1 MGRLVFGGRT
11 NRPLEYLDDL
21 LGLMLDELFG
31 RPSVVLESRDF
42 LGQHGRPMRGP
53 GISEQHQ
60 TRMANERGQSPS
72 IPCSCCGMRFS
83 ANLMKDGICHNCRSQ
98 SEAHQDRKPNDQ
110 GVCAPSTLK
119 QAYQVLGCAEQDT
132 DQTIKKR
139 HRELAKEFH
148 SDRLSQ
154 EVSPQATHNANIRF
168 CLAQEA
174 YEIVMIA
181 RKKAS

>member
-1 MGRLVFGGRT
+1 MRQLVFGGEA

-21 LGLMLDELFG
+21 LDLMLDELFG
-31 RPSVVLESRDF
+31 RPSVVLKSTGF
-42 LGQHGRPMRGP
+42 FGQHGRPMPGP
-53 GISEQHQ
+53 GISEQRQ
-60 TRMANERGQSPS
+60 TRMANERRQSG
-72 IPCSCCGMRFS
+72 IPCSCCGMRSS
-83 ANLMKDGICHNCRSQ
+83 ANLMKDGICHNCKSHGQ
-98 SEAHQDRKPNDQ
+98 AGHDRKPNDR
-110 GVCAPSTLK
+110 GIFAPSTLK
-119 QAYQVLGCAEQDT
+119 QAYQVLGCAEQDS

-154 EVSPQATHNANIRF
+154 GETPEGIHNANIRF

-174 YEIVMIA
+174 YEIIMIA

>member
-1 MGRLVFGGRT
+1 
-11 NRPLEYLDDL
+11 
-21 LGLMLDELFG
+21 
-31 RPSVVLESRDF
+31 
-42 LGQHGRPMRGP
+42 
-53 GISEQHQ
+53 
-60 TRMANERGQSPS
+60 
-72 IPCSCCGMRFS
+72 
-83 ANLMKDGICHNCRSQ
+83 MKDGICHNCRSQ
-98 SEAHQDRKPNDQ
+98 SEAHHNRKLNDQ
-110 GVCAPSTLK
+110 GVCASSTLK
-119 QAYQVLGCAEQDT
+119 QAYQVLGCAEQDS

-154 EVSPQATHNANIRF
+154 EVSPQGIHNANIRF

>member
-1 MGRLVFGGRT
+1 MRRLVFGGGANRT
-11 NRPLEYLDDL
+11 LESLDDL
-21 LGLMLDELFG
+21 LDLMLDELFG
-31 RPSVVLESRDF
+31 RPTVVLKSTGF
-42 LGQHGRPMRGP
+42 LGQHGRPMPGP
-53 GISEQHQ
+53 VISEQRQ
-60 TRMANERGQSPS
+60 TRMANERRQSG

-83 ANLMKDGICHNCRSQ
+83 ANLMKDGICHNCKPHGQ
-98 SEAHQDRKPNDQ
+98 AGHDRKPNDQ
-110 GVCAPSTLK
+110 GICIPSTLK
-119 QAYQVLGCAEQDT
+119 QAYQVLGCAEQDS

-154 EVSPQATHNANIRF
+154 GETPEGIHNANIRF